1 MRYSFYFYSVLLV
14 MSGLAFGKD
23 INPLNSSNQMT
34 TQTQVVTSNH
44 VLNETNKTKQ
54 ATQNK
59 TNSSEKSI
67 DDKTPYV
74 FHLEQFDKKN
84 IFVSATAIYGFM
96 NGGGLSGTS
105 YAETTTTS
113 GAFNNY
119 IPKVGANWGFQA
131 KLGYQTNG
139 EKTLGYVLNFTSL
152 NTSRVQTVGVQEQ
165 GDYLYNEL
173 TQFGNVLT
181 TGFSKLAGP
190 ATASSTAGY
199 MYQNLD
205 FLAITPY
212 LEGSDIFGIHFYKG
226 WGLKWT
232 HLTKSLMANYTGL
245 ANSGTTL
252 APVYDANIQDT
263 LMYGANFYGL
273 GGAITLG
280 GNAQLIPKVK
290 WNVDGSFGL
299 EAGFFNSHYIET
311 ASSNL
316 PVTVGDIKNTNFT
329 DHEMHH
335 SQAWTP
341 VILNVE
347 TSVEIELINSKK
359 HQIYLTSA
367 GGFSSEYILPTF
379 ASDSYAQAVGQTLA
393 RLNNSLSLT
402 YLFARANL
410 SFD

>member
-1 MRYSFYFYSVLLV
+1 MRYPLYFYSVLLV
-14 MSGLAFGKD
+14 MNGLAFGQNTNHLD
-23 INPLNSSNQMT
+23 SSNHAT
-34 TQTQVVTSNH
+34 TQTQVTSPDY
-44 VLNETNKTKQ
+44 VLNETKKDKRVAQEKNK
-54 ATQNK
+54 
-59 TNSSEKSI
+59 SSEKLI
-67 DDKTPYV
+67 DDKTDYV
-74 FHLEQFDKKN
+74 FHLEQFDKKH
-84 IFVSATAIYGFM
+84 IFVSASAIYGFM

-113 GAFNNY
+113 GTFNNY
-119 IPKVGANWGFQA
+119 IPKVGANWGFEA
-131 KLGYQTNG
+131 KLGYHTNE

-152 NTSRVQTVGVQEQ
+152 NTSRVQTVGVQEP
-165 GDYLYNEL
+165 GDFLYNEL
-173 TQFGNVLT
+173 TQFGSVLS

-205 FLAITPY
+205 FLVITPS
-212 LEGSDIFGIHFYKG
+212 LEGSDIHAIHFYKG
-226 WGLKWT
+226 WGIKWT
-232 HLTKSLMANYTGL
+232 HLTKSLMAHYTGL
-245 ANSGTTL
+245 ANSNN
-252 APVYDANIQDT
+252 AQMPVYNSNIQDT

-299 EAGFFNSHYIET
+299 EAGFFNSHIIET
-311 ASSNL
+311 ASSTL

-341 VILNVE
+341 VILNAE
-347 TSVEIELINSKK
+347 TSIEIELINSKK

-402 YLFARANL
+402 YLFTRANL